1 MQAEY
6 VAVPL
11 VSEQE
16 RIAAILDEPN
26 GRGGTRPERRS
37 RPIHRPQRPRA
48 GAAAGGALKEPLRRR
63 QNFERIQA

>member
-16 RIAAILDEPN
+16 RIAAILDEQMAAA
-26 GRGGTRPERRS
+26 ERVRNAARDQFTALS
-37 RPIHRPQRPRA
+37 DLA
-48 GAAAGGALKEPLRRR
+48 LAAAGGALKEPLRRR
-63 QNFERIQA
+63 QNFERI

>member
-26 GRGGTRPERRS
+26 GRGRS
-37 RPIHRPQRPRA
+37 
-48 GAAAGGALKEPLRRR
+48 LKEPLRKR
-63 QNFERIQA
+63 QNFERIRA